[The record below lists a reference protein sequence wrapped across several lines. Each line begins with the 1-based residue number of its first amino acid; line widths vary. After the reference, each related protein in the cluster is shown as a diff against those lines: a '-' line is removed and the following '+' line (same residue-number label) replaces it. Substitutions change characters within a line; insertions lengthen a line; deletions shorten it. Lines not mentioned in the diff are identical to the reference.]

1 MDYFHG
7 NSYVYKLCKLTCP
20 GSSLCGSHCL
30 VHTAM
35 TSSQYFL
42 VWPSCSVSKRLIFVN
57 SCDAGV
63 DMKGYIFTILCKRY
77 VFLMLPCAYYSIFG
91 RSCTKKK
98 MFIVS
103 EQSACPVTWEHTRCT
118 SVGCQ
123 GVIR

>member
-7 NSYVYKLCKLTCP
+7 NSYMYKLCKLTCP

-30 VHTAM
+30 VHTVM

-63 DMKGYIFTILCKRY
+63 DMKGYIFTI
-77 VFLMLPCAYYSIFG
+77 PCAYYSIFES
-91 RSCTKKK
+91 SCTKKK
-98 MFIVS
+98 CLLSLNRAPV
-103 EQSACPVTWEHTRCT
+103 QSHGNTQDVQVW
-118 SVGCQ
+118 
-123 GVIR
+123 GVKV

>member
-42 VWPSCSVSKRLIFVN
+42 VWSSCSVSKRLIFVN
-57 SCDAGV
+57 SCDADV

-77 VFLMLPCAYYSIFG
+77 VFLMLPCAYYSIFES
-91 RSCTKKK
+91 SCTKKK